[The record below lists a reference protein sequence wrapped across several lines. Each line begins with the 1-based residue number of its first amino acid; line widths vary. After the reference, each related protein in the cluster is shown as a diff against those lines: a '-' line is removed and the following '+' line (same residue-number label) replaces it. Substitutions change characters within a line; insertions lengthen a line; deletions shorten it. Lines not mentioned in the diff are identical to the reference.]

1 MDNQNQ
7 ILDYLKPV
15 AQESELDRADF
26 IRKTYTH
33 LALAVLAFIVVEA
46 LFLNTPII
54 VEIGLKM
61 TQGMTWLL
69 VLGGFMFVTSFATK
83 WASSTTDRSKQYA
96 GLLLYVLAQAFIFVP
111 LIYIAIAVTGDLT
124 LINQAALL
132 TFGLF
137 TGLSAVAFLTKK
149 DFSFLGK
156 IITIGGFIALGL
168 IAAGILFGFNLGL
181 WFSFAMVALAAGSIL
196 YQTSNIIHEYHKEQY
211 VAASLGLFSSLML
224 LFWYILSIVLRFTS
238 SD

>member
-15 AQESELDRADF
+15 AQESELDRTEF

-33 LALAVLAFIVVEA
+33 LALAVLAFIIVET
-46 LFLNTPII
+46 LFLNTPFI
-54 VEIGLKM
+54 VKIGLQM
-61 TQGMTWLL
+61 TQGMTWLI

-83 WASSTTDRSKQYA
+83 WASSTADRSKQYA
-96 GLLLYVLAQAFIFVP
+96 GLLLYVLAQALIFVP

-124 LINQAALL
+124 LVNQAALL

-149 DFSFLGK
+149 DFSF
-156 IITIGGFIALGL
+156 
-168 IAAGILFGFNLGL
+168 
-181 WFSFAMVALAAGSIL
+181 
-196 YQTSNIIHEYHKEQY
+196 
-211 VAASLGLFSSLML
+211 
-224 LFWYILSIVLRFTS
+224 
-238 SD
+238 

>member
-7 ILDYLKPV
+7 VLDYFKPV
-15 AQESELDRADF
+15 AQETEVDRADF

-33 LALAVLAFIVVEA
+33 LALAVLGFIIVEA
-46 LFLNTPII
+46 LFLNTPFI
-54 VEIGLKM
+54 VNIGMKM

-69 VLGGFMFVTSFATK
+69 VLGGFMFVTNFATK
-83 WASSTTDRSKQYA
+83 WASTTTDRSKQYA
-96 GLLLYVLAQAFIFVP
+96 GLLLYIVAEAFIFVP
-111 LIYIAIAVTGDLT
+111 LIYMAIAYTGDLS

-132 TFGLF
+132 TLALF
-137 TGLSAVAFLTKK
+137 TGLSAVVFMTKK
-149 DFSFLGK
+149 DFSFLRN
-156 IITIGGFIALGL
+156 IITVGGFVALGL
-168 IAAGILFGFNLGL
+168 IAAGLLFGFSLGL

-224 LFWYILSIVLRFTS
+224 MFWYILSIFMSS